1 MHDRSDM
8 RNIDATSVVSVL
20 NFNPDEWNNIPIP
33 LVDCIKAVLHELKIS
48 SNSSQSQNMVWQKYQ
63 SGLIDKM
70 EINKQELGGY
80 IRNLE

>member
-1 MHDRSDM
+1 MGGGRDKSTSRSRSRGARNMHDRSDM

-48 SNSSQSQNMVWQKYQ
+48 SNSSQSQNMIW
-63 SGLIDKM
+63 
-70 EINKQELGGY
+70 
-80 IRNLE
+80 